1 MLNRIKAELLNFGL
15 KFMSVDEK
23 IVRIFLEAA
32 PSHVKDIVIL
42 PAIKSVM
49 KQFLLKLKNKTSH
62 GRIFN
67 GTLNGVP
74 VSVIRSFVG
83 CPNMAITMECLK
95 RTNAKIVI
103 RIDYCGGLNVHNE
116 EISVG
121 DTIIPKSACGGD
133 GTCLYY
139 LNVYKQKQDTF
150 SFISNPLNEIFTF
163 YSGINTL
170 PIFEP
175 DDQLKNLLLQ
185 AGKSKHERYVKE
197 ANLYTIDA
205 LFCETTEVLSALKS
219 IKIQA
224 IDMESSILFL
234 LGKLFN
240 LNVASILA
248 VSDLPGHPQHDLFK
262 TNTIHPE
269 LENGLKRTM
278 EILLDALPRI
288 QKLLQ

>member
-15 KFMSVDEK
+15 KFLSVDEK

-32 PSHVKDIVIL
+32 PSRVKEIVIL

-95 RTNAKIVI
+95 RTKAKIVI

-116 EISVG
+116 EIRVG
-121 DTIIPKSACGGD
+121 DTIIPKSACSGD

-139 LNVYKQKQDTF
+139 LNKYEEKHDTF
-150 SFISNPLNEIFTF
+150 SFISNPLYEVFTF
-163 YSGINTL
+163 YPGANTL
-170 PIFEP
+170 AIFEP
-175 DDQLKNLLLQ
+175 DEQLKTLLLQ
-185 AGKSKHERYVKE
+185 AGKSKYEQYVKE
-197 ANLYTIDA
+197 ASLYTIDA
-205 LFCETTEVLSALKS
+205 LFCETTEVLSELKS

-240 LNVASILA
+240 LRVASILSI
-248 VSDLPGHPQHDLFK
+248 SDLPGHPQYDLFK
-262 TNTIHPE
+262 TNNIHPE
-269 LENGLKRTM
+269 LENGFKRTM
-278 EILLDALPRI
+278 EILMDALPRI